1 MYIFLSKGCLLCVSD
16 SYFLYR
22 NYFSTAWCR
31 CLCPGKLRCSE
42 HKSSHHHCLQVMCL
56 KKNAGQWGATFPP
69 ATSIQC
75 FQVYA
80 WEMSVN
86 LLTVRGFQFCNNQNY
101 VSLQK
106 VLLKLLSWFLNRY
119 FKSLDLTL
127 SYIRITPSTSI
138 ILK

>member
-1 MYIFLSKGCLLCVSD
+1 MHILLFEGCLICVGD

-22 NYFSTAWCR
+22 NHFYITWYKR
-31 CLCPGKLRCSE
+31 PGKLCCSE
-42 HKSSHHHCLQVMCL
+42 YKSPHHNCLEISCF
-56 KKNAGQWGATFPP
+56 KKIVGQWGATFPP

-75 FQVYA
+75 LQVYA

-86 LLTVRGFQFCNNQNY
+86 LLTVRGFQFWNNQNY

-106 VLLKLLSWFLNRY
+106 ILLKLLSWFLNRY
-119 FKSLDLTL
+119 FKSLGLTL
-127 SYIRITPSTSI
+127 SCIRITPSTSI